1 MLTVRAAA
9 IAQGTL
15 LFCAMGACAPAPR
28 TIGVSIQNLHSE
40 FYTAVENGI
49 RNDAG
54 NNAVDVRDA
63 ESDAEQQNEVEAS
76 IARNVDAIAIVP
88 VDSTM
93 IGSAALEANTAKI
106 PVFMADINSTS
117 IDSTVAAYIASNN
130 FQGGASGA
138 ESMCVGV
145 HGHGSVAIIARHR
158 YWLDMTR

>member
-76 IARNVDAIAIVP
+76 IARNVRRNRDRAGRLYNDRERGTRSEYCE
-88 VDSTM
+88 DS
-93 IGSAALEANTAKI
+93 GL
-106 PVFMADINSTS
+106 
-117 IDSTVAAYIASNN
+117 Y
-130 FQGGASGA
+130 G
-138 ESMCVGV
+138 
-145 HGHGSVAIIARHR
+145 RH
-158 YWLDMTR
+158 